1 MWLERGSVATAA
13 DHLGRG
19 SGVAHVLIPSLL
31 AAQAGGRNRFEIDAP
46 TLGDALRALPVADLL
61 FDERGELR
69 PLVNPF
75 VDRVLERDLID
86 AAPR

>member
-1 MWLERGSVATAA
+1 
-13 DHLGRG
+13 
-19 SGVAHVLIPSLL
+19 VAHVLIPSLL

-75 VDRVLERDLID
+75 VDRALERDLTTPLCGD
-86 AAPR
+86 SEVRVVAAIAGG

>member
-1 MWLERGSVATAA
+1 M
-13 DHLGRG
+13 
-19 SGVAHVLIPSLL
+19 AHVVIPGLL

-75 VDRVLERDLID
+75 VDRALERDLTTPLRGD
-86 AAPR
+86 SEVRVVAAIAGG